1 MSQKYLHLTKTVSM
15 LLRTKPYHVTRF
27 KVSGLNCFL
36 TLKNQRNTLSFQD
49 TCKEFIDIDF
59 VKEKKND
66 CLQRPEPFF
75 FNLVEIE
82 SILNN
87 Y

>member
-1 MSQKYLHLTKTVSM
+1 M

-49 TCKEFIDIDF
+49 TCKEFIHIDF
-59 VKEKKND
+59 VKEKKMIVFKD
-66 CLQRPEPFF
+66 PSPFF

>member
-1 MSQKYLHLTKTVSM
+1 M

-27 KVSGLNCFL
+27 KVSG
-36 TLKNQRNTLSFQD
+36 LKNQRNTLSFQD

-82 SILNN
+82 PILNN
-87 Y
+87 YWS

>member
-1 MSQKYLHLTKTVSM
+1 M

-27 KVSGLNCFL
+27 QVSGLNCFP
-36 TLKNQRNTLSFQD
+36 TLKNQRNTLSFQG

-59 VKEKKND
+59 VKEKKMIVFKD
-66 CLQRPEPFF
+66 LSPFF

>member
-1 MSQKYLHLTKTVSM
+1 M

-49 TCKEFIDIDF
+49 TCKEFIEFIEFISLLLKSKF
-59 VKEKKND
+59 VSETRA
-66 CLQRPEPFF
+66 LFF